1 MRCSAVSV
9 MRFVPLVA
17 AAAFLRGAVVTILSC
32 LCVDV
37 LALLRGL
44 WCILGAV
51 FEVQKSPRAAGY
63 LIVLAGQAIKP
74 LYLFF
79 VAVAAVAAVVKSA
92 AFVGAPVF

>member
-9 MRFVPLVA
+9 MRFVPWVA
-17 AAAFLRGAVVTILSC
+17 AAAFLRAAVVTILSC

-37 LALLRGL
+37 VALLRGL
-44 WCILGAV
+44 WCVLRAV
-51 FEVQKSPRAAGY
+51 FEAQKSPRAAGC
-63 LIVLAGQAIKP
+63 LMVLAGQAIKP

-79 VAVAAVAAVVKSA
+79 VVVAAVAAVVKLA